1 MTDKDLTGILAANG
15 LRSTTDRRR
24 ILSLFLKDRAWTVSQ
39 VHENLKSA
47 DLSTVYRNVN
57 TLAEK
62 GILRSVPVRGKETHY
77 ELAKRGHHAHRICRE
92 CGAVFCVPCPIGNAT
107 DEHSLEI
114 YTVCA
119 ECSGDAR

>member
-1 MTDKDLTGILAANG
+1 MTDKDLTGVLAANG
-15 LRSTTDRRR
+15 LRSTADRRR
-24 ILSLFLKDRAWTVSQ
+24 ILSLFLEDRAWTVSQ
-39 VHENLKSA
+39 VHENLKDT

-57 TLAEK
+57 TLAEN
-62 GILRSVPVRGKETHY
+62 GILQPAPIHGKEAYY
-77 ELAKRGHHAHRICRE
+77 ELSLREHHAHRICRE
-92 CGAVFCVPCPIGNAT
+92 CGAAFCVPCTIGDAT